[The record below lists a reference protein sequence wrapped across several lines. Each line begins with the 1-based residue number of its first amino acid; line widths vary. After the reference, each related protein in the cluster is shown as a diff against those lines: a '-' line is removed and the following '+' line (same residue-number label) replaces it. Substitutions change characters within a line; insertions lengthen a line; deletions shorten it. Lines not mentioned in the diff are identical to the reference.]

1 MLATLSSNM
10 DCMQESFKK
19 GILLGGRFETVAPL
33 NHGTFGMVFRARDI
47 ETGDMVAVK
56 CLTKQLPDGVQS
68 PCPAAMAVDDRSEE
82 LALHTHIGHH
92 ENIVNLLTSFE
103 TENHSYLVLE
113 YCPNGDLYEAI
124 RAGKGPLETEHVR
137 DFMLELVDAV
147 LFLHSKGIY
156 HRDIKPENIF
166 LARNGSMKLGDFG
179 LATTEVWSNESGVG
193 SDRYMAPEQFDPA
206 NTFGYAPAA
215 ADTWAV
221 GICLLNI
228 LFGRNP
234 FASPAHSDPL
244 FNDYLRDY
252 QSLFDIFPNMSQDTY
267 EVLRDCLAIDPTK
280 RSLAHAREH
289 LLRVVS
295 FTTDEESLDEFCIG
309 NDVVGATLG
318 REPLRTP
325 SLSSPQVDSNG
336 SFPWAKALRSPQKH
350 SRQLSVIQD
359 SEEMYPAPNRTLFE
373 PNVASLASAL
383 DSGIGMSYKSSNV
396 STAPISVPVS
406 SSLPSS
412 RAMAAIYGEHSD
424 LFSKSW
430 SDLWEEEEEEKARS
444 SLEMVERFDIV
455 PYQQPDETLLT
466 RCSTPAIDIKPSSRG
481 SSTPR
486 MGLSELGNPNSRSRS
501 PASPRFGHF
510 QFGHFAKSAPQ
521 KDSALKRTGSSLMD
535 KWIALGNLRRGN
547 DHALHTPRRGT
558 GDSTPK
564 TQVPQPATTT
574 TTKRTKSKQRD
585 RSGSWRKSSSG
596 LPPYSN
602 ELWNVSKDWRSPQQP
617 HYTASPTIST
627 PTRPRSTI
635 SSLISPPRRKSPRRS
650 QYILD
655 DDIGDLEW
663 VGGWQ
668 DLHV

>member
-1 MLATLSSNM
+1 
-10 DCMQESFKK
+10 MQDTFKK
-19 GILLGGRFETVAPL
+19 GVLLGGRYETVAPL

-56 CLTKQLPDGVQS
+56 CLTKQLPEGMQS

-82 LALHTHIGHH
+82 LALHTLIGHH
-92 ENIVNLLTSFE
+92 DNIVNLLHSFE

-147 LFLHSKGIY
+147 IFLHGKGIF

-179 LATTEVWSNESGVG
+179 LATKEIWTNESGVG
-193 SDRYMAPEQFDPA
+193 SDRYMAPEQFDTA
-206 NTFGYAPAA
+206 NTSGYSPAA
-215 ADTWAV
+215 ADAWAI

-234 FASPAHSDPL
+234 FACPSHADPL
-244 FNDYLRDY
+244 FSDYTRDY
-252 QSLFDIFPNMSQDTY
+252 QSLFDVFPNMSQDTY
-267 EVLRDCLAIDPTK
+267 EVLRECLAIDPTK
-280 RSLAHAREH
+280 RSLAGVREH
-289 LLRVVS
+289 LLRVIS
-295 FTTDEESLDEFCIG
+295 FTTDEESLDEFCVG
-309 NDVVGATLG
+309 NDLVGTTLG

-325 SLSSPQVDSNG
+325 SVSSPHVDANG
-336 SFPWAKALRSPQKH
+336 SFPWAKALQSPQKH
-350 SRQLSVIQD
+350 QRQLSVIQD
-359 SEEMYPAPNRTLFE
+359 SEEMYPAPAKITFE
-373 PNVASLASAL
+373 PDVASLASAL

-412 RAMAAIYGEHSD
+412 RAMAAIYGNNSE

-444 SLEMVERFDIV
+444 SLDLVERFDIV
-455 PYQQPDETLLT
+455 PTSHPDESLIT
-466 RCSTPAIDIKPSSRG
+466 RSSTPAIDIKPSSRG

-486 MGLSELGNPNSRSRS
+486 MGLTDMNVAENRSRS
-501 PASPRFGHF
+501 PASPRFGYF
-510 QFGHFAKSAPQ
+510 QFGNFAKSAPQ

-535 KWIALGNLRRGN
+535 KWIALGNLRRAN
-547 DHALHTPRRGT
+547 LDDTPQTPLRTT

-564 TQVPQPATTT
+564 IVTQPTV
-574 TTKRTKSKQRD
+574 KRTKSKSRD
-585 RSGSWRKSSSG
+585 RAGSWRKNSPGSQ
-596 LPPYSN
+596 PTVN
-602 ELWNVSKDWRSPQQP
+602 EMWNLSKDWRSPKQP
-617 HYTASPTIST
+617 NYVTLPSGATPAKPRATAT
-627 PTRPRSTI
+627 PQ
-635 SSLISPPRRKSPRRS
+635 PRRVSPRRPQS
-650 QYILD
+650 AVI
-655 DDIGDLEW
+655 DDIGELEW

>member
-1 MLATLSSNM
+1 
-10 DCMQESFKK
+10 MQDTFQK
-19 GILLGGRFETVAPL
+19 GVLLGGRFETVAPL

-56 CLTKQLPDGVQS
+56 CLTKPPLDGVQS

-82 LALHTHIGHH
+82 LALHTRIGRHD
-92 ENIVNLLTSFE
+92 NIVSLLTSFE

-137 DFMLELVDAV
+137 EFMLQLVDAV
-147 LFLHSKGIY
+147 IFLHDKGIF

-179 LATTEVWSNESGVG
+179 LATSELWTNEAGVG
-193 SDRYMAPEQFDPA
+193 SDRYMAPEQYDSS
-206 NTFGYAPAA
+206 NTSGYSPAA
-215 ADTWAV
+215 ADVWAV
-221 GICLLNI
+221 GICLLNV

-234 FASPAHSDPL
+234 FATPSHSDPL
-244 FNDYLRDY
+244 FSDYLRDY
-252 QSLFDIFPNMSQDTY
+252 QSLFDVFPNMSQDTY
-267 EVLRDCLAIDPTK
+267 EVLRECLAVDPNK
-280 RSLAHAREH
+280 RSLVNAREY
-289 LLRVVS
+289 LLRVIS
-295 FTTDEESLDEFCIG
+295 FTTDEETLDEFCLG

-325 SLSSPQVDSNG
+325 SVSSPQVDANG
-336 SFPWAKALRSPQKH
+336 SFPWAKALQSPQKH
-350 SRQLSVIQD
+350 QRQLSVIQD
-359 SEEMYPAPNRTLFE
+359 SEEMFPHPTKKSLE
-373 PNVASLASAL
+373 PDVASLASAL
-383 DSGIGMSYKSSNV
+383 DSGIGMSYKSSTV

-412 RAMAAIYGEHSD
+412 RAMAAIYSNTSE

-444 SLEMVERFDIV
+444 SLDLVERFDIV
-455 PYQQPDETLLT
+455 PFMQPDESHFT

-486 MGLSELGNPNSRSRS
+486 MGLSDLSNANSRSRS

-510 QFGHFAKSAPQ
+510 QFGQFAKSAPQ
-521 KDSALKRTGSSLMD
+521 KESALKRTGSSLMD

-547 DHALHTPRRGT
+547 NNNNIAPQTPPRNT
-558 GDSTPK
+558 GDNTPK
-564 TQVPQPATTT
+564 SPVQSQSAI
-574 TTKRTKSKQRD
+574 KRSNSKSKSRD
-585 RSGSWRKSSSG
+585 RAGSWRKNSPG
-596 LPPYSN
+596 AQPYSH
-602 ELWNVSKDWRSPQQP
+602 EMWNLSNDWRSPQQR
-617 HYTASPTIST
+617 HYTTVPANST
-627 PTRPRSTI
+627 PAKPRTTAPASVAH
-635 SSLISPPRRKSPRRS
+635 PRRKSPRRTQNITS
-650 QYILD
+650 